1 MPLLQHFD
9 ALLRL
14 PSISSTRPS
23 LDMSNRPVI
32 DYLAEQF
39 EALGFRCEIVPSPS
53 DSSAEKANLIAT
65 LGTGPGGLVL
75 AGHSDTVP
83 MDENLWQVDPLRM
96 TEKDNRLYG
105 LGSTDMKGF
114 FALILE
120 AVESEKLRGL
130 SLQQPLIVL
139 ATADEETSMHGA
151 RALAELGRPKAR
163 YAVIGEPTGLRPV
176 RAHKGMMMEA
186 IRLHGRSGHS
196 SDPSLGRNALE
207 AMHEAITA
215 LLALR
220 GELQQQYRDPLF
232 DIDIP
237 TMNLGCI
244 HGGDNPN
251 RICGHCDLE
260 FDVRLIPGMDPD
272 TVRDL
277 IRSRVMPIAE
287 RHEVDFELVPLFPGI
302 APFKTAAEGDLV
314 RTAERLTGHQ
324 AESVAFGTEAPL
336 LQQIGMETIVLGP
349 GDIAQAHQPDEYLAL
364 DRVQPCV
371 DLLRRLIGHYCL
383 TPGTENDVTGTS
395 DSSNRD

>member
-1 MPLLQHFD
+1 MPLLEHFD

-14 PSISSTRPS
+14 PSISSTRAS
-23 LDMSNRPVI
+23 LDMSNLPVI
-32 DYLAEQF
+32 NYLAEQF
-39 EALGFRCEIVPSPS
+39 EALGFQCEIVPSPS

-65 LGTGPGGLVL
+65 LGGGPGGLVL
-75 AGHSDTVP
+75 AGHTDTVP
-83 MDENLWQVDPLRM
+83 MDESLWQFDPLRM

-120 AVESEKLRGL
+120 AVETGRLHEQT
-130 SLQQPLIVL
+130 LQQPLIVL

-151 RALAELGRPKAR
+151 RALAELGRPRAR
-163 YAVIGEPTGLRPV
+163 YAVIGEPTGMRPV

-215 LLALR
+215 LLGLR

-232 DIDIP
+232 DIDMP

-260 FDVRLIPGMDPD
+260 FDVRLLPGMEPD
-272 TVRDL
+272 AVRDL
-277 IRSRVMPIAE
+277 IRKRVTPIAA
-287 RHEVDFELVPLFPGI
+287 RHEVDFELVALFPGV

-349 GDIAQAHQPDEYLAL
+349 GDIDQAHQPDEYLAL
-364 DRVQPCV
+364 NRVQPCV
-371 DLLRRLIGHYCL
+371 DLLQRLIGHYCL
-383 TPGTENDVTGTS
+383 TPGMDK
-395 DSSNRD
+395 DSSSASGSSITD